1 MTRGHEDP
9 YFDGM
14 HPSPLAPINLA
25 PLLTHAPGSD
35 DEVTAEGLLAPTEEQ
50 LAEDGVRLAGPL
62 VWEVT
67 VRNAGGDDDLL
78 ADGRVEGVAI
88 LECRRCLK
96 EVEAPVES
104 EFFYAMLYQP
114 GQEAGL
120 TLVENPSLTGP
131 VDEGEEDV
139 LMFGRPEV
147 DLAPLLRQVFA
158 IDLPLTVLCSD
169 SCRGLSLDGVDLN
182 ENPGHQA
189 PDDRTSPDSPFA
201 SLGDLDWDNR
211 S

>member
-1 MTRGHEDP
+1 MR
-9 YFDGM
+9 
-14 HPSPLAPINLA
+14 PSPEAKINLA

-35 DEVTAEGLLAPTEEQ
+35 DEVEADGLLQPTDEQ
-50 LAEDGVRLAGPL
+50 LHEDGVRLAEPL
-62 VWEVT
+62 SWEVT

-96 EVEAPVES
+96 DVETPVEA
-104 EFFYAMLYQP
+104 EFFYAMLYRP
-114 GQEAGL
+114 GQDAGL

-131 VDEGEEDV
+131 VDDGDEDV
-139 LMFGRPEV
+139 LTFGRPEV

-158 IDLPLTVLCSD
+158 IDLPLTVLCSET
-169 SCRGLSLDGVDLN
+169 CRGLSLDGVDLN
-182 ENPGHQA
+182 EHPGHQG
-189 PDDRTSPDSPFA
+189 PVDRASPDSPFA
-201 SLGDLDWDNR
+201 SLGDIDWENR